1 MLRATILAVFSLAL
15 AATQA
20 NAASCHSFAVIK
32 SYDAAASTLEVE
44 WTKGKT
50 QQYFPRGEGA
60 TGEIQKIPKRCRRS
74 QLKVT
79 TVPVKAT
86 GGRMSVTQLRE
97 NRSGKMTNDLE
108 SADWFKAEIEKLI
121 ASGEPVVTVL
131 RPGRKKSDPVPMTTI
146 YLPVTQAELDEIKRL
161 EEQVEDM

>member
-1 MLRATILAVFSLAL
+1 MLRASIALVFLLAL
-15 AATQA
+15 ASSQA

-32 SYDAAASTLEVE
+32 SYDAAASTVEVE

-60 TGEIQKIPKRCRRS
+60 TGEITKIPKRCKRS
-74 QLKVT
+74 LLKVT
-79 TVPVKAT
+79 TVPVKES
-86 GGRMSVTQLRE
+86 GSRLSVTQLRE
-97 NRSGKMTNDLE
+97 NRSGKMVNDLDD
-108 SADWFKAEIEKLI
+108 AGWFKTEIEKLI

-131 RPGRKKSDPVPMTTI
+131 RPGRKRSDPAPMTTI

-161 EEQVEDM
+161 EALVEDD